1 MTTRLILI
9 AFAVVFLQGSPAG
22 PIGSALRAEIHYS
35 PSENLE
41 SIDAREIDGAQSTI
55 DMAAYVLSDARIIEA
70 LTNAAERNVI
80 VRLYLDKSQ
89 FSEHGLRFGA
99 PIEALLAH
107 PNVSARV
114 KGEGVLMHLKAYAV
128 DRKILRTGSGN
139 FSHPGLAQQD
149 NDVILISDPAALNE
163 FEKNFD
169 HIWSRAQNIDALDTP
184 ERDAPR

>member
-1 MTTRLILI
+1 
-9 AFAVVFLQGSPAG
+9 
-22 PIGSALRAEIHYS
+22 
-35 PSENLE
+35 
-41 SIDAREIDGAQSTI
+41 
-55 DMAAYVLSDARIIEA
+55 MAAYVLSDARIIEA
-70 LTNAAERNVI
+70 LTKAAERDVI

-107 PNVSARV
+107 PNVCARV

-169 HIWSRAQNIDALDTP
+169 RIWSRAQNRRPRHAGTRRASLGRV
-184 ERDAPR
+184 ERLTYGETSRRDSGSPSGE